1 MAMNTTYINDTQ
13 NNVTNYYNAYKYI
26 YIYYIYI
33 YILNKINLGIGLG
46 MAFDYILYM
55 HDLNEC
61 EI

>member
-1 MAMNTTYINDTQ
+1 MSH
-13 NNVTNYYNAYKYI
+13 YYNAYK
-26 YIYYIYI
+26 YIYI
-33 YILNKINLGIGLG
+33 YILNKINLGICLG